1 MLSIEKLSAEIEK
14 AAALERRINND
25 VVVQIARA
33 AESMIT
39 ARNKVAEDFA
49 MVASSVAKAQRQA
62 AEMMV
67 SVADKVGPALRQVE
81 ELERLARQYRPYN
94 FNAFEFTQRAA
105 VVTSPALLELQREDA
120 ELPKRTIVRREVRR
134 RIGFAPQTTKE

>member
-1 MLSIEKLSAEIEK
+1 MLSIEKLNAESEK
-14 AAALERRINND
+14 AATLERKINND
-25 VVVQIARA
+25 AVMQIARM

-39 ARNKVAEDFA
+39 AREKVATDFVL
-49 MVASSVAKAQRQA
+49 VASSVAKAQRQA

-67 SVADKVGPALRQVE
+67 SVGDKVGPALRQIE

-94 FNAFEFTQRAA
+94 FNASEFTRRTA
-105 VVTSPALLELQREDA
+105 VVTSPALLELQRQH

-134 RIGFAPQTTKE
+134 RIGFAPPTTKE